1 MYGAGVANPEM
12 TFADTSQDP
21 VPKRR
26 KQTKAGKAGKA
37 GEEGQGAEAAV
48 AAVGHAGTAAGAE
61 EAASEPAELT
71 RFGAAEVA
79 IDADVSIVAPQ
90 GEQSVLSSSYIVPNK
105 YPATG
110 AVFKAVE
117 QNLCFSRGSCRGP
130 SPPIST
136 PTPLKP

>member
-71 RFGAAEVA
+71 RTGAAEVA

-117 QNLCFSRGSCRGP
+117 ELVLQQRLLQGTHPPHLN
-130 SPPIST
+130 SPP
-136 PTPLKP
+136 P